1 MNILISGAS
10 GLVGRE
16 LTRALA
22 GQGHHVTA
30 LSRDSRVLPFW
41 DIQRQVVGLLPQQ
54 QAFDAVIHLAGESV
68 SSGCWTAER
77 KERIRRSRVDG
88 TRLLAEFF
96 AAAKQKP
103 KVFIAASAVG
113 YYGDRGEEEL
123 NEASP
128 AGRGFLA
135 EVAQAWEAALQ
146 PAAEAGIRTV
156 SVRFGIVLSSAGGAL
171 AKMLPPFK
179 LGMGGVL
186 GSGKQWMS
194 WISLNEVS
202 SVISHILAHEE
213 LFGPVNLTS
222 PFPVTNRDFTQ
233 SLAKTLRRPALLPA
247 APRFLLETLFGDMAK
262 ELLLASAKVRPAKL
276 LESGYVFR
284 EPELTAA
291 LRGLL

>member
-1 MNILISGAS
+1 MHILISGAS

-16 LTRALA
+16 LTQSLA

-30 LSRDSRVLPFW
+30 LSRDPCVMPFW

-54 QAFDAVIHLAGESV
+54 HVDAVIHLAGESV
-68 SSGCWTAER
+68 SGGCWTAER

-88 TRLLAEFF
+88 TRLLAAFF

-103 KVFIAASAVG
+103 KVIIAASAIG
-113 YYGDRGEEEL
+113 YYGDQGDEEL
-123 NEASP
+123 TEASP

-135 EVAQAWEAALQ
+135 EVAQDWEAALQ
-146 PAAEAGIRTV
+146 PAAKAGIRTV
-156 SVRFGIVLSSAGGAL
+156 SARFGIVLSPAGGAL

-179 LGMGGVL
+179 LGMGAVL
-186 GSGKQWMS
+186 GSGRQWMS

-202 SVISHILAHEE
+202 LVISHILAHEE
-213 LFGPVNLTS
+213 LSGPINLTS

-233 SLAKTLRRPALLPA
+233 SLAKALRRPAFLP

-284 EPELTAA
+284 EPELAA
-291 LRGLL
+291 VLRGLL

>member
-16 LTRALA
+16 LTRVLA

-30 LSRDSRVLPFW
+30 LSRDPCVLPFW

-54 QAFDAVIHLAGESV
+54 HVDAVIHLAGESV
-68 SSGCWTAER
+68 SGGCWTAER

-103 KVFIAASAVG
+103 KVIIAASAVG
-113 YYGDRGEEEL
+113 YYGDQGDEEL
-123 NEASP
+123 TEASP

-135 EVAQAWEAALQ
+135 EVAQDWEAALQ

-156 SVRFGIVLSSAGGAL
+156 SARFGIVLSPAGGAL

-186 GSGKQWMS
+186 GSGRQWMS

-202 SVISHILAHEE
+202 SVISHLLAHEE
-213 LFGPVNLTS
+213 LSGPVNLTS

-233 SLAKTLRRPALLPA
+233 SLAKALRRPAFLPV
-247 APRFLLETLFGDMAK
+247 PRFLLETLFGDMAK